1 MERAA
6 AYHLGFAG
14 SSIRSSPFHP
24 GRFAVAAAANFGI
37 VGNGKLSVVLQ
48 AADASLQCEA
58 ELLTN
63 DGLYDCAW
71 SELHEHQV
79 VGACG
84 DGSIKLWDLQSA
96 AQHGGRPLASL
107 HEHTAEACG
116 VDWNLVRKD
125 CFASC
130 SWDHTVKV
138 WEPERLVL
146 LATLAEH
153 TSCVYEVKWHP
164 SHPERL
170 LSASGDRTVR
180 LWEPRAG
187 PSAQLTC
194 VAGEQEVLSVDW
206 NKYDEHCFATGA
218 VDKTVRLWDLRA
230 PQQPVQVLAAHTFAV
245 RRVRFCPHSA
255 AQLLSASY
263 DMSVCLWDVVT
274 ATHRPLQQY
283 NHHSEFVIGLEWS
296 LFQEGWPQLTLTLTL
311 SLSLSLTL
319 TLTLSLTLTPIP
331 VPNPNPNPILSLTLT
346 VYR

>member
-1 MERAA
+1 METRERLQNSEPSIGKFRSKHRGKFRNMAHSAA
-6 AYHLGFAG
+6 TFHLGFAG

-37 VGNGKLSVVLQ
+37 VGNGKLSVVVQ

-84 DGSIKLWDLQSA
+84 DGTIKLWDLQTA
-96 AQHGGRPLASL
+96 NQHGGRPLASL
-107 HEHTAEACG
+107 HEHSAEVCG

-130 SWDHTVKV
+130 SWDHTIKV

-146 LATLAEH
+146 LATLTDH

-170 LSASGDRTVR
+170 LSASGDRCAASSYYG
-180 LWEPRAG
+180 AG
-187 PSAQLTC
+187 A
-194 VAGEQEVLSVDW
+194 
-206 NKYDEHCFATGA
+206 
-218 VDKTVRLWDLRA
+218 
-230 PQQPVQVLAAHTFAV
+230 
-245 RRVRFCPHSA
+245 
-255 AQLLSASY
+255 
-263 DMSVCLWDVVT
+263 
-274 ATHRPLQQY
+274 RPLRT
-283 NHHSEFVIGLEWS
+283 I
-296 LFQEGWPQLTLTLTL
+296 
-311 SLSLSLTL
+311 
-319 TLTLSLTLTPIP
+319 
-331 VPNPNPNPILSLTLT
+331 
-346 VYR
+346 R